1 MQRRLFFIFILSL
14 VLLSACRKDTLHWQ
28 VAQRL
33 ESHTTNRLNK
43 ILFVNDTLGFV
54 IGGARFDYS
63 DLLTT
68 TDGGHTFQARTFP
81 EAPKGLYSITQ
92 APNGDLYTIAFDGKL
107 LHSTDLGANWH
118 FRQIDYQPFKSIV
131 VNRAGNLLIS
141 GGISFEI
148 GFMYRYNAIGD
159 LLGFDTSNYEVN
171 DVVLLPDRTGYMCG
185 YGVMARTTDDGA
197 TWQFQD
203 IREDNFNALDVHSTN
218 EVWTCGWN
226 GSIYHTIDGGRS
238 WVRKRNGN
246 DLTKPRYHLYDILFT
261 DAQNGYAVG
270 ENGLVIYSD
279 DGGDH
284 WMEMDRFTGD
294 ALYSVALCP
303 DKSLLICGENGVLY
317 RLQKK

>member
-1 MQRRLFFIFILSL
+1 M
-14 VLLSACRKDTLHWQ
+14 
-28 VAQRL
+28 
-33 ESHTTNRLNK
+33 
-43 ILFVNDTLGFV
+43 
-54 IGGARFDYS
+54 
-63 DLLTT
+63 
-68 TDGGHTFQARTFP
+68 
-81 EAPKGLYSITQ
+81 
-92 APNGDLYTIAFDGKL
+92 
-107 LHSTDLGANWH
+107 GANWH

-148 GFMYRYNAIGD
+148 GFMYRYNATGD
-159 LLGFDTSNYEVN
+159 QLGFDTTNYEVN
-171 DVVLLPDRTGYMCG
+171 DMVLLPDRTGYMCG
-185 YGVMARTTDDGA
+185 YGVMARTVDDGA
-197 TWQFQD
+197 TWQLQD

-226 GSIYHTIDGGRS
+226 GSIYHTIDAGRS

-284 WMEMDRFTGD
+284 WMEMDRFTGE

-303 DKSLLICGENGVLY
+303 DKSLLICGEKGVLY